1 MSLINIKFSQKIIS
15 PSNSEF
21 YYSRE
26 RLLEKIHSFKDKKLI
41 LITAPAGYGKTSLSA
56 EYFNSIKRDIKI
68 WISLSHYDNSI
79 ENFFLLLSLA
89 FEKNIPDAN
98 FGENIKKVIATNQN
112 ISSKEKIHNVI
123 SSFSNDLF
131 LYLETKKKNIHIF
144 LDDFHN
150 IDDSTEVCE
159 ALNYFMDYL
168 STNVHFIFISRRDP
182 AKINYSKF
190 LAKNWLGRITK
201 TDLAFK
207 EDDFQKFFAYLKKN
221 NKIINIDRTLLENF
235 LKSTEGWITAIQLV
249 FLVNDFEHFK
259 LEDIIKSKQD
269 LFTYFTNEIFNTF
282 SEEEKKFLYLSSYLE
297 ALDEVILKRVLGN
310 ENGFKFIK
318 TLYDNNV
325 FMSKEDNTYRFHE
338 LFKEYLNNN
347 AVLYLETSE
356 LESLFKKLGSYYLKL
371 GDWRSEYIGLN
382 YLIDACEYELLK
394 SWIRL
399 NATEKLFL
407 IHSSNLFSKIQ
418 DIRDNKF
425 KESLEYILLNVNTY
439 IYIEKNLDKT
449 LEYLKNLIVRKFKIK
464 DPESFLIPKIK
475 IRKNDVTYYTEILM
489 LISNCNFLKYGI
501 SPINIDIAKHILKFK
516 LSPEQEIQFLITL
529 VKSYITTANN
539 SKSKPYI
546 NRLRE
551 IFHNL
556 IQDYEKGLISVED
569 NNFIESIFSLLIFFD
584 YGDYKTGNKV
594 VNFIKNNI
602 DFEKFDLSNYSQV
615 CFALFTSYN
624 SEDFQ
629 IYFNK
634 LKEKNKEKNKTL
646 FLAYKNQY
654 EFQRVLLR
662 FLNYD
667 IKDTIA
673 QLEIIKKNVYL
684 KNYIFFIDALI
695 LYCYNLVNQPAKV
708 IYYLNNTNEYNIS
721 DTRKL
726 ILKLEAFIL
735 LDEFENAE
743 NILREISKIQRENFT
758 LFNQA
763 VIFLCECYMAA
774 IRNDESQFE
783 KKFKSFINLVK
794 GCNYENYMIFRM
806 KLNKIKFVF
815 VYAVEKNIET
825 AYLTAVSNKAN
836 ISLESKNSIPLNIK
850 VLFLDEARIYIN
862 GKEIENTIWER
873 PKSKLIFSYL
883 LLRLFNNKDLTK
895 DVLINDIFINTAS
908 NNLNAF
914 IDVEVNKVRKG
925 LQSFLKQNVPGSSD
939 KDILIVKDK
948 KYQLFGNNYNVKISF
963 DTLEFIKLSESSSIT
978 DNEQAFEMYK
988 NEFLPNIYLN
998 WAEDIRENMK
1008 FNFQKISTKLLFH
1021 YESEVQFDKY
1031 NKLLEKLY
1039 ELDPADEEITS
1050 KLLNYYNSIG
1060 DMSKV
1065 KFVFDKHKKALKNE
1079 FNLTRN
1085 EKLKKYFTDIKKRYN
1100 ISA

>member
-89 FEKNIPDAN
+89 FEKNIPDAH

-150 IDDSTEVCE
+150 IDDSPEVSE

-168 STNVHFIFISRRDP
+168 STNVHFVFISRRDP
-182 AKINYSKF
+182 PKINYSKF

-201 TDLAFK
+201 NDLAFK
-207 EDDFQKFFAYLKKN
+207 EDDFKKFFAFLKKN
-221 NKIINIDRTLLENF
+221 NKIINIDKSLLEEF

-259 LEDIIKSKQD
+259 LEDIIKSKHD
-269 LFTYFTNEIFNTF
+269 LFSYFTNEIFNTF
-282 SEEEKKFLYLSSYLE
+282 SEEEKKFLYLTSYLE
-297 ALDEVILKRVLGN
+297 SLDEVILSRVLKN
-310 ENGFKFIK
+310 ENGYKFINK
-318 TLYDNNV
+318 LYENNV
-325 FMSKEDNTYRFHE
+325 FISREDNIYRFHE
-338 LFKEYLNNN
+338 LFKEYLNKN
-347 AVLYLETSE
+347 AVLYLKASD
-356 LESLFKKLGSYYLKL
+356 LQDLFTKLGGFYLGL

-382 YLIDACEYELLK
+382 YLIDAGEYDLLK

-407 IHSSNLFSKIQ
+407 IHSSNLFNKIQ
-418 DIRDNKF
+418 DIKDNKF
-425 KESLEYILLNVNTY
+425 KDSLEYILLNVNTY

-464 DPESFLIPKIK
+464 NPENFLISK
-475 IRKNDVTYYTEILM
+475 IRINKNDVTYYTEILM
-489 LISNCNFLKYGI
+489 LISNCNFLKFGI
-501 SPINIDIAKHILKFK
+501 SPVNIDIAKHILKFK
-516 LSPEQEIQFLITL
+516 LTPEQEIQFLITL
-529 VKSYITTANN
+529 IKSYITTSNN

-551 IFHNL
+551 IFDNL
-556 IQDYEKGLISVED
+556 INEYEKGLRSISD

-594 VNFIKNNI
+594 ISFIKNHI
-602 DFEKFDLSNYSQV
+602 DFNKFDLSNYSQV

-624 SEDFQ
+624 ANDFQ
-629 IYFNK
+629 FFFNK
-634 LKEKNKEKNKTL
+634 LKEKNREKNKTL
-646 FLAYKNQY
+646 FLAYKNQF

-667 IKDTIA
+667 IKDTIG

-695 LYCYNLVNQPAKV
+695 LYCYNLLNQPAKV
-708 IYYLNNTNEYNIS
+708 IYFLNNTKDYNVS
-721 DTRKL
+721 NTRKL
-726 ILKLEAFIL
+726 ILKLEASLL
-735 LDEFENAE
+735 LDEFDNAKI
-743 NILREISKIQRENFT
+743 ILKEISQIKRENFT

-763 VIFLCECYMAA
+763 VIYFCESYIEA
-774 IRNDESQFE
+774 IKNNEEEFE
-783 KKFKSFINLVK
+783 KKFRSFISLVK
-794 GCNYENYMIFRM
+794 GCSYENYVIFRM
-806 KLNKIKFVF
+806 KLNKMRFVF
-815 VYAVEKNIET
+815 TYAIEKNIERT
-825 AYLTAVSNKAN
+825 YLTALSSKAQVS
-836 ISLESKNSIPLNIK
+836 IDTRNSIQLNIRIE
-850 VLFLDEARIYIN
+850 FLNEGKISIN
-862 GKEIENTIWER
+862 DKQFDDKLWER
-873 PKSKLIFSYL
+873 PKSKLIFMYL
-883 LLRLFNNKDLTK
+883 LLRFYNMKDITK
-895 DVLINDIFINTAS
+895 DALINDIFINTSS

-914 IDVEVNKVRKG
+914 IDVEINKVRKVF
-925 LQSFLKQNVPGSSD
+925 QAFLKQNVPGSSE
-939 KDILIVKDK
+939 KDILLVKDK
-948 KYQLFGNNYNVKISF
+948 KYLLFGNNYNVKINF
-963 DTLEFIKLSESSSIT
+963 DTLEFIRLSDSSLIP
-978 DNEQAFEMYK
+978 DNELAFEMYK

-998 WAEDIRENMK
+998 WAEDIRENLK
-1008 FNFQKISTKLLFH
+1008 FNFQKISTKLLFY
-1021 YESEVQFDKY
+1021 YENEMMFEKY

-1065 KFVFDKHKKALKNE
+1065 KFVFDKHKKAMKNE

-1100 ISA
+1100 ISV